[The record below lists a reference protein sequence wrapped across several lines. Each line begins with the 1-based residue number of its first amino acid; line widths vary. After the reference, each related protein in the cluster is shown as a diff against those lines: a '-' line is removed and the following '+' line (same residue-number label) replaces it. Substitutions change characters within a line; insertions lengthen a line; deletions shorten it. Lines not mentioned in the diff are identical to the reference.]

1 MKIGVDA
8 TCWGNRR
15 GFGRFTR
22 ELLSALLEIDQSN
35 DYLFFVDRDSTDAE
49 QLPARSTKVLVNTR
63 LSQIEAASADSSR
76 SLRDLWAMTDAVRR
90 HRMDAFFFPAVYS
103 FFPILNRTKLVVTL
117 HDVIADHNPDLVF
130 PNLKSKLFW
139 KLKQRVAVHQADVV
153 ATVSEYS
160 RRQIANYYDIEESQ
174 IRVISEGARAD
185 FRVLE
190 AGNETAET
198 LKRYGLGATDAF
210 LLYVGGI
217 SPHKNLTRLVQAFET
232 IARESPDI
240 KLVLVGDFK
249 DDPFFSAYPELK
261 SIVAKLGLEARVIF
275 TGFIPDLELA
285 RFYNAATLLVFPS
298 LEEGF
303 GLPAIEAMSC
313 GTPVAASNCSS
324 LPEVLGDAGCF
335 FDPLDTENIAGT
347 VLSILQNDDVRRT
360 MREKGLKRA
369 ERFLWKNAASDLL
382 AVFNELVAD
391 APRGRN
397 GS

>member
-49 QLPARSTKVLVNTR
+49 QLPTRSTKVLVNTR

-76 SLRDLWAMTDAVRR
+76 SVRDLWAMTDAVRR

-198 LKRYGLGATDAF
+198 LKRYGLGETDAF

>member
-35 DYLFFVDRDSTDAE
+35 DYLFFVDRDSTEAE

-198 LKRYGLGATDAF
+198 LKRYGLGETDAF

>member
-1 MKIGVDA
+1 
-8 TCWGNRR
+8 
-15 GFGRFTR
+15 
-22 ELLSALLEIDQSN
+22 
-35 DYLFFVDRDSTDAE
+35 
-49 QLPARSTKVLVNTR
+49 
-63 LSQIEAASADSSR
+63 
-76 SLRDLWAMTDAVRR
+76 
-90 HRMDAFFFPAVYS
+90 MDAFFFPAVYS

-198 LKRYGLGATDAF
+198 LKRYGLGETDAF